1 MGKVQAKP
9 ERKKSTYIS
18 VITKT
23 LYEEKYRMHAF
34 NIHVGLNHALVNNFY
49 TFLAPISFL
58 RSIFV
63 RNGLNKKNE
72 SQEIQQITQTI
83 LGQLSLRELEW

>member
-1 MGKVQAKP
+1 MDLCVVWPGVMGKVQAKP
-9 ERKKSTYIS
+9 ERKEKKNHIYIT

-34 NIHVGLNHALVNNFY
+34 NIHVGLKHALVNNFY

-63 RNGLNKKNE
+63 RNGLNKKQMRAKRSNK
-72 SQEIQQITQTI
+72 
-83 LGQLSLRELEW
+83 